1 MIEASLCGSIFPL
14 TCQSTISAICLN
26 TFNWRLWK
34 SFFTKQNKVLMRNQ
48 NHERLKKYMQR
59 YHSRNIRFGVW
70 QFPLKQQ
77 TIFLAKSLFFSSIR
91 HLSNSIRYVRLYTL
105 IVDIYS
111 QFHIQ
116 KLSFRHLAIT
126 TSFYISLSTNLFYI
140 YTNIYT

>member
-14 TCQSTISAICLN
+14 TCQSTISAICWN

-34 SFFTKQNKVLMRNQ
+34 SFFIKQNKVLMRNQ

-77 TIFLAKSLFFSSIR
+77 TIFLAKSLFFLYKASIK
-91 HLSNSIRYVRLYTL
+91 LNKICETLYFDSGYIFSISHTEAIISAFGNHDFFVHIFIYDL
-105 IVDIYS
+105 I
-111 QFHIQ
+111 
-116 KLSFRHLAIT
+116 L
-126 TSFYISLSTNLFYI
+126 